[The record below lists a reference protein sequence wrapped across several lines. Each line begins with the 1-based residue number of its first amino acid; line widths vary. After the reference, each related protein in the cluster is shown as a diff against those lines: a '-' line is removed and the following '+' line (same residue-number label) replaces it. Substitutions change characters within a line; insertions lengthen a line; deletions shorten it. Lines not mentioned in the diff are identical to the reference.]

1 MFFGLAVNRS
11 YQIESKEAVHPRIVV
26 DDYVAEQVIEYNNRL
41 LLTNWQSAQM
51 VKQINGSIVKMDAD
65 GKYMMHYLNQ

>member
-1 MFFGLAVNRS
+1 M
-11 YQIESKEAVHPRIVV
+11 E
-26 DDYVAEQVIEYNNRL
+26 EQVIEYNNRL

>member
-1 MFFGLAVNRS
+1 V
-11 YQIESKEAVHPRIVV
+11 E
-26 DDYVAEQVIEYNNRL
+26 EQVIEYNNRL

-65 GKYMMHYLNQ
+65 GKYMMH